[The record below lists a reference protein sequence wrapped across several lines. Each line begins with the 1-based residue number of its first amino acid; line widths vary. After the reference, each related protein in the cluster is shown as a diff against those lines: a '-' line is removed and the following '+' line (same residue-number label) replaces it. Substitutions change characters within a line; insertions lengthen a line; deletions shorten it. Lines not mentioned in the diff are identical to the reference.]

1 MELMM
6 HRQILASSAAVVT
19 LSALTMATA
28 TIWLLLTA
36 PAETVVTLSRGDV
49 GAFIEA
55 VFGVISSSIWALL
68 QYL

>member
-1 MELMM
+1 M

-36 PAETVVTLSRGDV
+36 PAETVVTLSHGDV
-49 GAFIEA
+49 GAFIEV
-55 VFGVISSSIWALL
+55 VFGVISSSLWALL

>member
-1 MELMM
+1 MERMM

-36 PAETVVTLSRGDV
+36 PAETVVTLSHGDV
-49 GAFIEA
+49 GALLEA